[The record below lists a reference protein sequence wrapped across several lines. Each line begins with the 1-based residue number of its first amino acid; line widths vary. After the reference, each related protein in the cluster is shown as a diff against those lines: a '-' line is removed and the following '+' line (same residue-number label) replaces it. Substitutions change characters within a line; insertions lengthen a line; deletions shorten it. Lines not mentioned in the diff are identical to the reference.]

1 MKTIKQEL
9 PKAQIDIIVQAL
21 SIREQDLQRYLQNLG
36 VTEEDSTSIQYE
48 LFDILVLKKML
59 AYKVEI
65 SLTQPQVEYFTSING
80 VDYPMYD
87 IEPIITD
94 GVRVLSQIER
104 DLLYIKMDLLEELYK
119 CKDGNS
125 LAQIESYD
133 NEFINIVINFDL
145 DSSKNIIL
153 DRNTMKVFSK

>member
-36 VTEEDSTSIQYE
+36 VTEEDSTAIQYE

-80 VDYPMYD
+80 VDYPMYG

-94 GVRVLSQIER
+94 GVRDLSQIER
-104 DLLYIKMDLLEELYK
+104 DLLEIRLDLIGELYK
-119 CKDGNS
+119 KGDDT

-133 NEFINIVINFDL
+133 NEFINIVISFGFDE
-145 DSSKNIIL
+145 SKNIKL
-153 DRNTMKVFSK
+153 YRNTMRVVSK